1 MKPQDSNIDIHS
13 QFYRYLSAY
22 ILVALSGCLG
32 NVVDGIIVGN
42 LISEDG
48 VSAINLSKPIV
59 QFIFTLH
66 LLINAG
72 AGMLVA
78 YALGQNRVDQA
89 RGFFTR
95 ALGLSV
101 GLGAVLAVVGGLLFP
116 EQAARLLCDN
126 EQILPLARNYAQ
138 VLLIGGPAFILMWGL
153 STMVGV
159 DGSPRLVSLAVI
171 IDNAINLLLDI
182 IFIQWLD
189 WGITGSSAATV
200 VGHLVGI
207 AILLTHWRKPENRRL
222 RLQLS
227 GGGLLATWRRIASQ
241 GAPLAMASICL
252 TLLLLSANTIVL
264 STTGRTGIFVF
275 ALCMNLLQVYNLF
288 ISGTCQTLQSLG
300 AIQVG
305 KGDEQGVKTVI
316 SKGLRFITVSM
327 VVTCALVCV
336 WPQGIAELFGCD
348 EPELLAQSSHALR
361 VFALSF
367 ILFSYIYV
375 LMIIYKL
382 YSHHRM
388 ALFISFILSLTVIP
402 VLWIMSKVAPGAIW
416 YSYLIAYV
424 IEAIAIYILHRSQH
438 IKFELKAK

>member
-1 MKPQDSNIDIHS
+1 MKPQDTDINS

-59 QFIFTLH
+59 QFIFTMH

-78 YALGQNRVDQA
+78 YALGQNKVDQA
-89 RGFFTR
+89 RRFFTR
-95 ALGLSV
+95 ALSLSV
-101 GLGAVLAVVGGLLFP
+101 GLGLVLAIVGGLMFP
-116 EQAARLLCDN
+116 QQLARLLCSN
-126 EQILPLARNYAQ
+126 EQILPLASDYMQ
-138 VLLIGGPAFILMWGL
+138 VLLIGNPAFILMWGL

-171 IDNAINLLLDI
+171 IDNTVNLLLDI
-182 IFIQWLD
+182 VFIKCFD

-207 AILLTHWRKPENRRL
+207 AILLSHWRRPENRRL
-222 RLQLS
+222 KLIFSTQ
-227 GGGLLATWRRIASQ
+227 GIMDTWRSVVSQ
-241 GAPLAMASICL
+241 GAPLAVASICL

-264 STTGRTGIFVF
+264 SSTGRTGIFVF
-275 ALCMNLLQVYNLF
+275 ALCMNLLQVYNLYV
-288 ISGTCQTLQSLG
+288 SGTCQTLQSLG

-305 KGDEQGVKTVI
+305 KNDEVGLKTVI

-327 VVTCALVCV
+327 IVTCLIV
-336 WPQGIAELFGCD
+336 WLFPQGIARLFGCD
-348 EPELLAQSSHALR
+348 EPQMLVQSVPALR

-367 ILFSYIYV
+367 IPFCYIYV

-382 YSHHRM
+382 YGHHHM
-388 ALFISFILSLTVIP
+388 ALFISFALSLTVIP
-402 VLWIMSKVAPGAIW
+402 VLWLMARTMPEWLW
-416 YSYLIAYV
+416 YSYLIAYL
-424 IEAIAIYILHRSQH
+424 IEAVAILVMHKASHVR
-438 IKFELKAK
+438 FELKKL

>member
-78 YALGQNRVDQA
+78 YALGQNRLDQA
-89 RGFFTR
+89 RSFFTR

-182 IFIQWLD
+182 VFIQWLD

-200 VGHLVGI
+200 V
-207 AILLTHWRKPENRRL
+207 A
-222 RLQLS
+222 
-227 GGGLLATWRRIASQ
+227 
-241 GAPLAMASICL
+241 
-252 TLLLLSANTIVL
+252 
-264 STTGRTGIFVF
+264 
-275 ALCMNLLQVYNLF
+275 
-288 ISGTCQTLQSLG
+288 
-300 AIQVG
+300 
-305 KGDEQGVKTVI
+305 
-316 SKGLRFITVSM
+316 
-327 VVTCALVCV
+327 
-336 WPQGIAELFGCD
+336 
-348 EPELLAQSSHALR
+348 
-361 VFALSF
+361 
-367 ILFSYIYV
+367 
-375 LMIIYKL
+375 
-382 YSHHRM
+382 
-388 ALFISFILSLTVIP
+388 
-402 VLWIMSKVAPGAIW
+402 
-416 YSYLIAYV
+416 
-424 IEAIAIYILHRSQH
+424 
-438 IKFELKAK
+438 